1 MVNPKERNHLEELGV
16 DGRIILEWILK
27 KLVDR
32 KCTGLIWLKVKKAAG
47 FRESVNEPSCSI
59 KWVLFY

>member
-1 MVNPKERNHLEELGV
+1 MREREHLEELGV

-32 KCTGLIWLKVKKAAG
+32 KCTGLVWIRVGKSG
-47 FRESVNEPSCSI
+47 GI
-59 KWVLFY
+59 